1 MYLLLLVFPL
11 VGTVLAGFGGRWL
24 GGAGAARVATTGI
37 ALTFL
42 VACFAFSEV
51 ALAHSPT
58 LLRLTPWRTR
68 EGVTISWG
76 FLFDPLTAVRLIVVT
91 GVSSLV
97 HLYSTSY
104 RSEDPHLPRFRA
116 SLSFFTFFRL
126 ILVTAD
132 NFVQRF
138 VGWEGVGLC
147 SYLLIN
153 FWFARLQ
160 ANKAAIKARV
170 LNRVGDRGLAR
181 ALFGIYWTFGS
192 LDYAVVFA
200 LAPARAESTVS
211 FPFPVLGSVSVPLL
225 DLLALGL
232 LVGAVGK
239 SAQIGLHTWLPD
251 AREGPTPV
259 SALLHAATRVTA
271 GVFLLCRCS
280 PLLEFAPH
288 TASLVT
294 IRGAMTAI
302 LAATTGLLQNDL
314 KRVIA
319 YSTCSQLGYRVLA
332 AGLSGYPVAR
342 FHLANHAFFKA
353 LLFLG
358 AGSVI
363 HARADEQDRR
373 KMGGLVRMLPL
384 TYTARRVGSLALRGT
399 PFLTGFYSKDVI
411 LELAY
416 GSFTLEGRFAHTL
429 GTLAARGTAFYS
441 IRLIALTFLGTAAD
455 PARGSRAVY
464 AHVHEAPLPIA
475 IPLVLLSFASIG
487 VGYTTR
493 DRRIGVGT
501 DFWGNALFTLPEN
514 QHLLNAEWL
523 DTSVKRVPLIGAIF
537 GATSAARLFTAP
549 SFLPLRTAAVSSSVG
564 RALYTFFNRK
574 WFFDKVYAEWVA
586 APILRTAYA
595 GTYQTRDRGLLEL
608 LGPRGVATALL
619 SASDSLTSL
628 SLGFL
633 FRTLL
638 LLLLALTVLLARV
651 GGWATVAPRVD
662 LSCVIMI
669 LAALAIALML
679 CFNEYT
685 ALVCGEMAEWS
696 MALACYA
703 RLGLYRGRGSNP
715 LFSEVLVFSSL
726 SSSWSGR
733 YPFTVPT
740 RVRVP

>member
-1 MYLLLLVFPL
+1 MYLLLLVLPL

-24 GGAGAARVATTGI
+24 GGAGAARITTTGTI
-37 ALTFL
+37 LTFL
-42 VACFAFSEV
+42 LSCFAFSEI
-51 ALAHSPT
+51 AFAHSPT

-68 EGVTISWG
+68 EGVGISWG

-91 GVSSLV
+91 SISSLV

-200 LAPARAESTVS
+200 LAPARADATVNVP
-211 FPFPVLGSVSVPLL
+211 FPFRGTLSLPLL
-225 DLLALGL
+225 DLLAAGL

-280 PLLEFAPH
+280 PLIEFAPH
-288 TASLVT
+288 TSSRIT
-294 IRGAMTAI
+294 RIGGRTAF
-302 LAATTGLLQNDL
+302 LAATTGLVQNDL

-353 LLFLG
+353 LLFRG

-373 KMGGLVRMLPL
+373 KRGGLVRLLPL
-384 TYTARRVGSLALRGT
+384 TYTTRRVGSLALRGV

-429 GTLAARGTAFYS
+429 GTLAARGTAYYS
-441 IRLIALTFLGTAAD
+441 IRLIALTFLGTSSD
-455 PARGSRAVY
+455 PARGPRAVY
-464 AHVHEAPLPIA
+464 AHVHEAPLPRA
-475 IPLVLLSFASIG
+475 IPLVLLSFASI
-487 VGYTTR
+487 VIGYTTR

-501 DFWGNALFTLPEN
+501 DFWGNALFTLPEH

-523 DTSVKRVPLIGAIF
+523 DTSVKRVPLV
-537 GATSAARLFTAP
+537 GATTGALVAVRAFTVPA
-549 SFLPLRTAAVSSSVG
+549 FLPVRNAAVSSTIG

-608 LGPRGVATALL
+608 LGPRGVATAI
-619 SASDSLTSL
+619 LTGSNAVTNF
-628 SLGFL
+628 SLGFI

-638 LLLLALTVLLARV
+638 LLLLAISLLLARV
-651 GGWATVAPRVD
+651 GGWSAIAPRVD
-662 LSCVIMI
+662 RACLLRVI
-669 LAALAIALML
+669 AALAIAI
-679 CFNEYT
+679 
-685 ALVCGEMAEWS
+685 ALSETFRLVLGKWPS
-696 MALACYA
+696 GPWRWLATPDPDNTGAGVRIPFSPSFCPL
-703 RLGLYRGRGSNP
+703 RLVG
-715 LFSEVLVFSSL
+715 
-726 SSSWSGR
+726 
-733 YPFTVPT
+733 
-740 RVRVP
+740 